1 MISLDSYMVLHA
13 TNCISRSQLEKP
25 SKELVSLLK
34 WISFEIASTSPRE
47 ANLDLKWNPWLT
59 RWHVQP
65 EFGSQN
71 TVCFFVNSIA
81 LQTCRRNSFEVLSVR
96 ELWVNCNVT
105 SRLPRSGILWTCPCE
120 FRKSIPSSA
129 PDGLLM
135 SPWPCAFGVATGMW
149 LGERKDSQLE
159 TINSGVWTPLESKIT
174 WKDFDDM
181 SRNEAFYHLNSWYY
195 GGRDGL
201 ATLWLQEFP
210 SRPSFWTHKDPQWP
224 IHPGS
229 SIGNRKHPLNDVPFE
244 EITLGHLIKLM
255 PLFCGTLFG
264 TDCNWSFG
272 CGLD

>member
-1 MISLDSYMVLHA
+1 M
-13 TNCISRSQLEKP
+13 
-25 SKELVSLLK
+25 
-34 WISFEIASTSPRE
+34 FSPK
-47 ANLDLKWNPWLT
+47 LDLKTPC
-59 RWHVQP
+59 
-65 EFGSQN
+65 
-71 TVCFFVNSIA
+71 CFFVNSIA

-96 ELWVNCNVT
+96 NCGWIV
-105 SRLPRSGILWTCPCE
+105 CE
-120 FRKSIPSSA
+120 SSEHDPVKSIPSSA

-210 SRPSFWTHKDPQWP
+210 SRPSFWTYKGPQWP

-255 PLFCGTLFG
+255 LLFCGTLFG